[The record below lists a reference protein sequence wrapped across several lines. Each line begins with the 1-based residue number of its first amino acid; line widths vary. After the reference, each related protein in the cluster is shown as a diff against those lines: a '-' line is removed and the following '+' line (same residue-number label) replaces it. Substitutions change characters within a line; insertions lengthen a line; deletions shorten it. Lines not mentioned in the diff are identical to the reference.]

1 MRHWGHA
8 IIMEPQG
15 VSDASQVLSAE
26 LIEREKRGEEAV
38 CVCVWGGELA
48 LHAVREQC
56 CGKLVSFQRGNKQT
70 NAAMNKQID
79 R

>member
-1 MRHWGHA
+1 MG
-8 IIMEPQG
+8 
-15 VSDASQVLSAE
+15 
-26 LIEREKRGEEAV
+26 
-38 CVCVWGGELA
+38 GGELA

-56 CGKLVSFQRGNKQT
+56 CGKLVSFQHGNKQT